1 MDIRTVCI
9 HGKQDKGTKKDGTG
23 AITFPIYQT
32 ATFAHLGVG
41 NSTGYDYTRTQNPT
55 RQYLEETIAALE
67 GGAGAIACA
76 TGMAAITAVMELFQP
91 GDHIVISDDL
101 YGGTYR
107 SFHTINEKNG
117 IQFTAVNTSNLE
129 EVAKAVRKN
138 TKAIYIETPSNPMM
152 QVTDIAGVAK
162 IARTHGALLIVDN
175 TFLTPYLQRPIELG
189 ANIVVHSGTKYLCG
203 HNDTLAG
210 FIVVD
215 QDSINTKLRE
225 IYNTT
230 GACLAPIDSW
240 LLMRGIKTLG
250 IRMDR
255 QQENA
260 MKLAQWLQQQSW
272 IEKVYYTGLKDH
284 PDYELSQRQASG
296 FGAMISF
303 TVDSEERAVH
313 ILEHVR
319 VIQFAE
325 SLGGVESLIT
335 YPMTQTHAA
344 IPVEIREA
352 KGINGRLLR
361 LSVGIEAVEDLL
373 ADLERA
379 AEL

>member
-9 HGKQDKGTKKDGTG
+9 HGKQEKGTKDDGTG

-32 ATFAHLGVG
+32 ATFSHLGVG

-55 RQYLEETIAALE
+55 RQYLEETVATLE

-117 IQFTAVNTSNLE
+117 IEFTAVNTSNLKK
-129 EVAKAVRKN
+129 VADAVQEN

-162 IARTHGALLIVDN
+162 IATEQGALLIVDN

-215 QDSINTKLRE
+215 KEDIYQKLRE

-240 LLMRGIKTLG
+240 LLIRGIKTLG
-250 IRMDR
+250 IRLDR

-260 MKLAQWLQQQSW
+260 MKLAEWLQQQPW

-284 PDYELSQRQASG
+284 PDYALSQRQASG

-352 KGINGRLLR
+352 KGINARLLR
-361 LSVGIEAVEDLL
+361 LSVGIEGVEDLL
-373 ADLERA
+373 ADLEQA
-379 AEL
+379 AEM